1 MTYIRKRVEENF
13 PVEAAA
19 ESLNSKGYF
28 VYDGFLNSQLTGDGT
43 SDTNDP
49 IFGDELVTEML
60 EEGINMLSNDKLE
73 RDITR
78 LGEGEFV
85 SLITGGDKYV
95 DCPRLTEFV
104 VCMTRHLPPLMN
116 NKYEEGLS
124 DSASMGS
131 IRMFDRKTKLGTSE
145 MLGKSDDVAVDKPFG
160 VVCENDD
167 DSRRVTAYLFL
178 SQKDWDCGG
187 GISIGETGESID
199 AIRDRLVL
207 LRSDTCS
214 HRLDAWKGNDLLQ
227 QAGCVT
233 IHFVKS

>member
-1 MTYIRKRVEENF
+1 MTYIRKRVENF

-28 VYDGFLNSQLTGDGT
+28 VYDGFLNSQLTGDQT

-49 IFGDELVTEML
+49 AIFGDELVTEML

-73 RDITR
+73 RDISR

-104 VCMTRHLPPLMN
+104 VCMTRHVPPLMN
-116 NKYEEGLS
+116 NKYDHGLP
-124 DSASMGS
+124 DAASMGS
-131 IRMFDRKTKLGTSE
+131 IRMFDRKTKLGTSDL
-145 MLGKSDDVAVDKPFG
+145 LGKPDDVPVDRPFG
-160 VVCENDD
+160 VVCENEDD
-167 DSRRVTAYLFL
+167 IRRVTAYFFL

-187 GISIGETGESID
+187 GITIENGESID
-199 AIRDRLVL
+199 ALRDRLVL

-214 HRLDAWKGNDLLQ
+214 HRLDAWKGNDSLQ